1 MAWRFQSYSLVDGGR
16 FHFDE
21 SEPRVTGFL
30 ILGGRK
36 YKVDWVWGYSSLS
49 LCIAHLTGPG
59 FNESPIPDKDDLPE
73 EFLSFYAQT
82 WAGRTVEFGQVFD
95 APNAEVVEDKNDYF
109 YRFNPDQSGFA
120 GDIAEDGSYI
130 EWYSFKNGRCVIEGF
145 EFRDVE

>member
-1 MAWRFQSYSLVDGGR
+1 MAWRFQGYSLVDGGR
-16 FHFDE
+16 LHFDE
-21 SEPRVTGFL
+21 NEPRVTGFL

-36 YKVDWVWGYSSLS
+36 YKVDWAWDYS
-49 LCIAHLTGPG
+49 
-59 FNESPIPDKDDLPE
+59 E
-73 EFLSFYAQT
+73 EFLSRFAQT
-82 WAGRTVEFGQVFD
+82 WAGRTAEFGQVFD
-95 APNAEVVEDKNDYF
+95 APDAEVVEDKNDYF